1 MERMNLTR
9 EWTYLKDIRLNFAGD
24 LWKSSTVHMEI
35 DVSLFMNK
43 KKRKENGQVILN
55 KQSQE
60 LMIMITNHLLVLGQ
74 WAMLITNIAVRN
86 KSRN

>member
-1 MERMNLTR
+1 
-9 EWTYLKDIRLNFAGD
+9 
-24 LWKSSTVHMEI
+24 MEI

-74 WAMLITNIAVRN
+74 WAMLITNITVRN

>member
-1 MERMNLTR
+1 
-9 EWTYLKDIRLNFAGD
+9 
-24 LWKSSTVHMEI
+24 MEI